1 MSLKMHLL
9 QGECEEDPCSALKAS
24 TSDESGEGKKHPQ
37 FSGNCEEL
45 QIVEK
50 KSRKC
55 VKREVIV
62 GGYRQEQKGRS
73 KKEKF
78 GQMDLVNQANFCVLS
93 SLSL

>member
-1 MSLKMHLL
+1 M
-9 QGECEEDPCSALKAS
+9 
-24 TSDESGEGKKHPQ
+24 
-37 FSGNCEEL
+37 
-45 QIVEK
+45 EK

-55 VKREVIV
+55 VKREVIM

-78 GQMDLVNQANFCVLS
+78 GQKDLVNQANFCVLS

>member
-1 MSLKMHLL
+1 M
-9 QGECEEDPCSALKAS
+9 
-24 TSDESGEGKKHPQ
+24 
-37 FSGNCEEL
+37 
-45 QIVEK
+45 EK

-62 GGYRQEQKGRS
+62 DGYRQEQKGRS

-78 GQMDLVNQANFCVLS
+78 GQKDLVNQANFCVLS